1 MCLLT
6 KIHCYPHCNA
16 TRRAYRAHTHARTAA
31 AALGRISI
39 WRHQSRVLLQ
49 GESRRVGMIYG
60 PWAHSFRR
68 MRGRILSACHM
79 KNFTSTCSN
88 VCSGSPGKASPVPS
102 SIGGIFSLGR
112 HPLSTAWWLTGM
124 LATQCR
130 GRRRGAKGAA
140 CTWKRV
146 GPLGVGEMLLDLAI
160 CDLTY
165 VDVVM
170 QTSRSAQI
178 KPGDMPQ
185 EG

>member
-1 MCLLT
+1 MCLRT

-16 TRRAYRAHTHARTAA
+16 TRRAYRAHTHVRTAA

-49 GESRRVGMIYG
+49 GESRRAGMLYG
-60 PWAHSFRR
+60 PWAHSFTR
-68 MRGRILSACHM
+68 MRGRNLSACHM
-79 KNFTSTCSN
+79 MNLTST
-88 VCSGSPGKASPVPS
+88 CSGSPGKASPVPS
-102 SIGGIFSLGR
+102 SIRGIFSLGR

-146 GPLGVGEMLLDLAI
+146 GPLGI

-178 KPGDMPQ
+178 EPGDMPQ